1 MSMMD
6 SQPFPDK
13 MPSVLTVLFSELR
26 KLEDRI
32 RVLEIQTCETFNR
45 VEQIEEWQELI
56 DDKLEG

>member
-1 MSMMD
+1 MD
-6 SQPFPDK
+6 SQALPDNAA
-13 MPSVLTVLFSELR
+13 SVLTVLFSELR